1 MITGTNSQ
9 QHADASKKAPS
20 PCVDG
25 YASPS
30 LEYKSKQFF
39 AGFGLGFSLGDSIV
53 RLWDAA
59 TGAATQILDG
69 PSSELRC
76 HIFRVQ
82 LARRAET
89 GARHSGSTS
98 PATVCCAATARLLV
112 LPLIL
117 HIYTLV

>member
-1 MITGTNSQ
+1 MITGMNSQ

-20 PCVDG
+20 PCVGG
-25 YASPS
+25 YTGPSP
-30 LEYKSKQFF
+30 EYKSKQFF
-39 AGFGLGFSLGDSIV
+39 VGFGLGDSIV

-59 TGAATQILDG
+59 TDVATQIVDG

-82 LARRAET
+82 VARRVET
-89 GARHSGSTS
+89 GARHSRSTS

-112 LPLIL
+112 LPL
-117 HIYTLV
+117 